1 MNKVEKG
8 IFENYLY
15 CLWSLTKSC
24 MMGFL
29 WKVIDSIDT
38 TRDTDMEEHV
48 EEDQVLSHSNKGQ
61 FTKFLQRNGIMNM
74 KRQGKLAKQ
83 KTSRWHFCLVCFVS
97 TWWADQPTWMSCL
110 SSQNLKSAN
119 SPTQG
124 TEKGGIKRHLDW
136 CKVVL
141 FRFFPF
147 FFFCFSSC
155 LPLTSGE
162 RMKVN
167 HLAASL

>member
-1 MNKVEKG
+1 MRSLRSSSRFSRRKNILCEMNKVEKG

-83 KTSRWHFCLVCFVS
+83 KTSR
-97 TWWADQPTWMSCL
+97 
-110 SSQNLKSAN
+110 
-119 SPTQG
+119 
-124 TEKGGIKRHLDW
+124 
-136 CKVVL
+136 
-141 FRFFPF
+141 
-147 FFFCFSSC
+147 
-155 LPLTSGE
+155 
-162 RMKVN
+162 
-167 HLAASL
+167 